1 MLIFLKQIALIAV
14 FGLYLSVLQ
23 AFSQSGSVCVIK
35 FEDLKKQINKVSDTT
50 LVVHF
55 WATWCRPCI
64 EELPNYEKLSQEFL
78 KKKVRFLMVSM
89 DFTKDLKSKVEPFIE
104 KNGIRSEVVL
114 LDEPDYNAWIDEI
127 DKDWSGTIPATL
139 MVNLTMRKR
148 IFFEG
153 QANMEK
159 FIEELKEMTPVVEAN

>member
-1 MLIFLKQIALIAV
+1 MFLKRNILMLIL
-14 FGLYLSVLQ
+14 GLYLSVIQ
-23 AFSQSGSVCVIK
+23 AFSQSEKVRVIR
-35 FEDLKKQINKVSDTT
+35 FEDLRKEINHVTDTT

-55 WATWCRPCI
+55 WATWCKPCV
-64 EELPNYEKLSQEFL
+64 EELPNYEKLSQEYA
-78 KKKVRFLMVSM
+78 KKRIRFLMVSM
-89 DFTKDLKSKVEPFIE
+89 DFPKDIKDKVEPFIA
-104 KNGIRSEVVL
+104 KNSINSEVVL

-153 QANMEK
+153 QAKMDK
-159 FIEELKEMTPVVEAN
+159 FLEELKEMTPVAGEN

>member
-1 MLIFLKQIALIAV
+1 MFLKRSALIVV
-14 FGLYLSVLQ
+14 FGLYLFVFQ
-23 AFSQSGSVCVIK
+23 AFSQSGSVRVIK
-35 FEDLKKQINKVSDTT
+35 FEDLQKQINKVSDTT

-55 WATWCRPCI
+55 WATWCKPCT
-64 EELPNYEKLSQEFL
+64 EELPNYEKLSQEFV

-89 DFTKDLKSKVEPFIE
+89 DFTKDLKGRVEPFVA
-104 KNGIRSEVVL
+104 KNGINSEVVL

-139 MVNLTMRKR
+139 MVNLIMRKR

-153 QANMEK
+153 QANMKDFLEQ
-159 FIEELKEMTPVVEAN
+159 LKEMTPAVGAN

>member
-1 MLIFLKQIALIAV
+1 MFLKRNILIVA
-14 FGLYLSVLQ
+14 FGLYLSVFQ
-23 AFSQSGSVCVIK
+23 ALSQSEKVRVIK
-35 FEDLKKQINKVSDTT
+35 FEDLRKEINHVKDTT

-55 WATWCRPCI
+55 WATWCKPCV
-64 EELPNYEKLSQEFL
+64 EELPNYEKLSQEYA
-78 KKKVRFLMVSM
+78 KKRVRFLMVSM
-89 DFTKDLKSKVEPFIE
+89 DFTKDLKDKVEPFIA
-104 KNGIRSEVVL
+104 KNNINSEVVL

-127 DKDWSGTIPATL
+127 DKEWSGTIPATL

-159 FIEELKEMTPVVEAN
+159 FLEELKNMTPVVGEN

>member
-1 MLIFLKQIALIAV
+1 MFLKRSALIFII
-14 FGLYLSVLQ
+14 GLYLSVFQ
-23 AFSQSGSVCVIK
+23 VFSQSGSVRVIK
-35 FEDLKKQINKVSDTT
+35 FEDLQRQINKISDTT

-55 WATWCRPCI
+55 WATWCKPCI
-64 EELPNYEKLSQEFL
+64 EELPNYEKLSQEFI
-78 KKKVRFLMVSM
+78 KKKIRFVLVSM
-89 DFTKDLKSKVEPFIE
+89 DFPKDLKDKVEPFIA
-104 KNGIRSEVVL
+104 KNNINSEVVL

-159 FIEELKEMTPVVEAN
+159 FLEELKEMTPAIGAN

>member
-1 MLIFLKQIALIAV
+1 MSLKRSTLLCML
-14 FGLYLSVLQ
+14 GLYLSVFQ
-23 AFSQSGSVCVIK
+23 VFSQTEKVKVIK
-35 FEDLKKQINKVSDTT
+35 FEDLQKRINKLSDTT

-55 WATWCRPCI
+55 WATWCKPCI
-64 EELPNYEKLSQEFL
+64 EELPNYEKLSQEFIN
-78 KKKVRFLMVSM
+78 KKIRFILVSM
-89 DFTKDLKSKVEPFIE
+89 DFPKDLKDKVEPFIA
-104 KNGIRSEVVL
+104 KNNINSEVVL

-153 QANMEK
+153 QAKMEK
-159 FIEELKEMTPVVEAN
+159 FLEELKEMTPAIGAN

>member
-1 MLIFLKQIALIAV
+1 MFLKRSASILI
-14 FGLYLSVLQ
+14 FGLYLSVFQ
-23 AFSQSGSVCVIK
+23 AFSQTKKVRVIK
-35 FEDLKKQINKVSDTT
+35 FEDLQKQINKVSDTT

-55 WATWCRPCI
+55 WATWCKPCI
-64 EELPNYEKLSQEFL
+64 EELPSYEKLSQEFI
-78 KKKVRFLMVSM
+78 KKKIRFLLVNM
-89 DFTKDLKSKVEPFIE
+89 DFPKDLKDKVEPFVA
-104 KNGIRSEVVL
+104 KSGINSEVVL

-153 QANMEK
+153 KANMDTFLEK
-159 FIEELKEMTPVVEAN
+159 LKEMTPAVGAN

>member
-1 MLIFLKQIALIAV
+1 MVLKRGSLIFA
-14 FGLYLSVLQ
+14 FGLYLSVFQL
-23 AFSQSGSVCVIK
+23 FSQSGKVRLIH
-35 FEDLKKQINKVSDTT
+35 FEDLQKQINNVTDTT

-64 EELPNYEKLSQEFL
+64 EELPNYEKLSLEFA

-89 DFTKDLKSKVEPFIE
+89 DFPKDLKGKVEPFMV
-104 KNGIRSEVVL
+104 KNSINSEVVL

-127 DKDWSGTIPATL
+127 DKEWSGTIPATL
-139 MVNLTMRKR
+139 IVNLTMRKR

-159 FIEELKEMTPVVEAN
+159 FMEELKAMIPAMEAN

>member
-1 MLIFLKQIALIAV
+1 MFLKRSTLIFF
-14 FGLYLSVLQ
+14 FGFYLSVFQ
-23 AFSQSGSVCVIK
+23 AFSQSGSVRVIK
-35 FEDLKKQINKVSDTT
+35 FEDLQKQINKVSDTT

-55 WATWCRPCI
+55 WATWCKPCI
-64 EELPNYEKLSQEFL
+64 EELPNYEKLSQEFV

-89 DFTKDLKSKVEPFIE
+89 DFTKDLKGKVEPFIE

-139 MVNLTMRKR
+139 MINLTMRKR

-159 FIEELKEMTPVVEAN
+159 FIEELKEMTPVVGAN

>member
-1 MLIFLKQIALIAV
+1 MYLKRSALIFIL
-14 FGLYLSVLQ
+14 GLYLSVFQ
-23 AFSQSGSVCVIK
+23 IFSQSNKVRIIH
-35 FEDLKKQINKVSDTT
+35 FEDLQNQINKVSDTT

-55 WATWCRPCI
+55 WATWCKPCI
-64 EELPNYEKLSQEFL
+64 EELPNYEKLSQEFI
-78 KKKVRFLMVSM
+78 KKKIRFVLVSM
-89 DFTKDLKSKVEPFIE
+89 DFPKDLKEKVEPFIE
-104 KNGIRSEVVL
+104 KNSINSEVVL

-127 DKDWSGTIPATL
+127 DKEWSGTIPATL

-159 FIEELKEMTPVVEAN
+159 FLEELKEMTPVVGAN

>member
-1 MLIFLKQIALIAV
+1 MLFKQCALICIL
-14 FGLYLSVLQ
+14 GLYLSVFQ
-23 AFSQSGSVCVIK
+23 AFSQSESVRVIK
-35 FEDLKKQINKVSDTT
+35 FEDLQKQINNVSDTT

-55 WATWCRPCI
+55 WATWCKPCI
-64 EELPNYEKLSQEFL
+64 EELPNYEKLSQEFA

-89 DFTKDLKSKVEPFIE
+89 DFTKDLKDKVEPFIT
-104 KNGIRSEVVL
+104 KNKINSEVVL

-153 QANMEK
+153 QANMEN
-159 FIEELKEMTPVVEAN
+159 FLEQLKEMTPAIGAN

>member
-1 MLIFLKQIALIAV
+1 MFLKRNILILIFGFYMSV
-14 FGLYLSVLQ
+14 FQ
-23 AFSQSGSVCVIK
+23 AFSQSEKVRVIR
-35 FEDLKKQINKVSDTT
+35 FEDLRKEINRVTDTT

-55 WATWCRPCI
+55 WATWCKPCV
-64 EELPNYEKLSQEFL
+64 EELPNYEKLSQEYA
-78 KKKVRFLMVSM
+78 KKRIRFLMVSM
-89 DFTKDLKSKVEPFIE
+89 DFPKDLKDKVEPFIA
-104 KNGIRSEVVL
+104 KNNINSEVVL

-148 IFFEG
+148 VFFEG

-159 FIEELKEMTPVVEAN
+159 FITELKEMTPVVGEN

>member
-1 MLIFLKQIALIAV
+1 MYLKRSALIFI
-14 FGLYLSVLQ
+14 FGLYLSVFQ
-23 AFSQSGSVCVIK
+23 VFSQSDKVRIIH
-35 FEDLKKQINKVSDTT
+35 FEDLQNQINKVSDTT

-55 WATWCRPCI
+55 WATWCKPCI
-64 EELPNYEKLSQEFL
+64 EELPSYEKLSQEFN
-78 KKKVRFLMVSM
+78 KKKIRFVLVSM
-89 DFTKDLKSKVEPFIE
+89 DFPKDLKDKVEPFVA
-104 KNGIRSEVVL
+104 KNNISSQVVL

-159 FIEELKEMTPVVEAN
+159 FLEELKEMTPAVGAN